1 MGLPACAAGLKR
13 PSKALQWSLPVGLSR
28 QCLTSLVMVA
38 KVMGLPAG
46 TAGLKRHIRITME
59 FASWTIL
66 PVLDISR
73 YGSEGEDGAPTPPAP
88 VPASPPPVTLT
99 PMAREAKVNA
109 LKAQC
114 TAQTPLCRRTTAP
127 TLTRTLQPLLR
138 ARPPKL
144 ASGVVCMASSSP
156 TNSTRNASF
165 TALLLRLSPGGTG
178 SAVRAATGA
187 VIWVMP
193 SCEGTGQG
201 PVSLL
206 TLLCNLGPGSTYV
219 VSRWRPC

>member
-66 PVLDISR
+66 PVPDISR

-88 VPASPPPVTLT
+88 VPASPHPVTLT
-99 PMAREAKVNA
+99 LMPSRPNA
-109 LKAQC
+109 TPRHPSSGEPLPQPCLEHCNLCYAQGRPSLLLVWC
-114 TAQTPLCRRTTAP
+114 AWPAHP
-127 TLTRTLQPLLR
+127 QP
-138 ARPPKL
+138 
-144 ASGVVCMASSSP
+144 
-156 TNSTRNASF
+156 
-165 TALLLRLSPGGTG
+165 TALGMQASQRCCFGFLQGEQGLLFVLQL
-178 SAVRAATGA
+178 
-187 VIWVMP
+187 
-193 SCEGTGQG
+193 EQ
-201 PVSLL
+201 
-206 TLLCNLGPGSTYV
+206 
-219 VSRWRPC
+219 